1 MNLETWRWLRLFF
14 SVFLPHFN
22 LFTSATVL
30 RPEETEL
37 KTMDIVLIIL
47 GAVCLLAGL
56 VGCILPVL
64 PGVPLAYGGLWLLHA
79 TSKVQFG
86 WRFLLIWGIVTAVVQ
101 VLDAL
106 VPVWGTKVMGGSKAG
121 VWGSTVGLVVGLFL
135 GPWGI
140 VLGPFVGAVA
150 GEILANRNENG
161 MSLGQALKA
170 GTGSFVGLMT
180 GTVLK
185 LTCVGLMIYYFVA
198 ALV

>member
-1 MNLETWRWLRLFF
+1 
-14 SVFLPHFN
+14 
-22 LFTSATVL
+22 
-30 RPEETEL
+30 
-37 KTMDIVLIIL
+37 MDIVLIIL
-47 GAVCLLAGL
+47 GVICLLVGL
-56 VGCILPVL
+56 AGCILPVL
-64 PGVPLAYGGLWLLHA
+64 PGVPVAYGGLWLLHA

-86 WRFLLIWGIVTAVVQ
+86 WRFLLVWGIVTVVVQ
-101 VLDAL
+101 ILDAV

-121 VWGSTVGLVVGLFL
+121 VWGSTVGLIAGLFL

-161 MSLGQALKA
+161 MSLEQALKA
-170 GTGSFVGLMT
+170 GAGSFVGLLT

-198 ALV
+198 AVV